1 MSPGTGIDRGRFFG
15 RGRVS
20 RPGPGTRSAMSIRQ
34 PRPRLLAGAGGVIG
48 DVHTTTPA
56 PVTYRGRGHSFSG
69 IGGRYR
75 YPNQTFQWD
84 TNIYNRFAAPV
95 WSISTMRT
103 HRTIRTHRLPRV
115 GWGQL
120 KLRAVP
126 VDGGYHSPVIFVA
139 AFMLVNL
146 AAARAPISVFSPF
159 FGRGNLGFPPG

>member
-1 MSPGTGIDRGRFFG
+1 MYEHRQSYPAPAPARNRGRG
-15 RGRVS
+15 CRMDIADRV
-20 RPGPGTRSAMSIRQ
+20 PGPGLDTR
-34 PRPRLLAGAGGVIG
+34 PRPRPKNRPRSFPGW
-48 DVHTTTPA
+48 
-56 PVTYRGRGHSFSG
+56 GHSFSG